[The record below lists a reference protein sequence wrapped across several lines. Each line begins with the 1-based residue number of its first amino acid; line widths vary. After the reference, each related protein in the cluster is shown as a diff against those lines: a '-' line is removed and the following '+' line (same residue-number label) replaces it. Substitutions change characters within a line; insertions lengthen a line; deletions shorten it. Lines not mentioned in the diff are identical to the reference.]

1 MLLAL
6 DVGNSSISIGVFR
19 DCGDTA
25 PEDMISINGTNND
38 ADSCSD
44 AANMNLQKF
53 ASAMVCSSK
62 ISVSLARCADE
73 YSILFL
79 NVLTMHKVDI
89 NSIDG
94 VIISSVVPQLTAVI
108 REASKKI
115 VNPDSPIYTVGPGIK
130 TGLNIKVDD
139 TSQLGS
145 DIVANTVAAIAV
157 VQKAPMIIIDA
168 GTATTITAVDKNQT
182 MTGTIIIPGIRISL
196 DALVNSAAMIPF
208 VSIDEKRSNFPVI
221 GKNTQES
228 IVSGIINGH
237 SFIIDGFIA
246 KIRSESGM
254 ENASVIATGGLA
266 NVILYNC
273 KEKTEIYPNLTL
285 FGLMK
290 IYDLNRKKKNNPR

>member
-6 DVGNSSISIGVFR
+6 DVGNSSISIGVF
-19 DCGDTA
+19 DVAPNAVSDSDTKNIA
-25 PEDMISINGTNND
+25 
-38 ADSCSD
+38 
-44 AANMNLQKF
+44 LQIF

-79 NVLTMHKVDI
+79 NVLTLHKVDI
-89 NSIDG
+89 DSIDG

-108 REASKKI
+108 REASRKI
-115 VNPDSPIYTVGPGIK
+115 LKPDSPIYTVGPGIK

-139 TSQLGS
+139 TAQLGS
-145 DIVANTVAAIAV
+145 DIVANTVAAIAIMS
-157 VQKAPMIIIDA
+157 KAPIIIIDT
-168 GTATTITAVDKNQT
+168 GTATTITAVDKNQS
-182 MTGTIIIPGIRISL
+182 MAGTIIIPGIRISL

-208 VSIDEKRSNFPVI
+208 VSIDEKRSDFPVL

-237 SFIIDGFIA
+237 SFIIDGFIE
-246 KIRSESGM
+246 KIRSELGM

-266 NVILYNC
+266 NIVLYNC
-273 KEKTEIYPNLTL
+273 KEKIEIYPYLTL

-290 IYDLNRKKKNNPR
+290 IYELNRKKKK